1 MIVASFA
8 HRMCHL
14 IHQTRVRRLVR
25 PPSQQPRAMPEAV
38 TRDLIIEHFD
48 DDFAPERFS
57 LGSLRAVPSAS
68 FAGRLAG
75 EAGASMSAC

>member
-1 MIVASFA
+1 
-8 HRMCHL
+8 MCHL

-48 DDFAPERFS
+48 DEFAPVRFS
-57 LGSLRAVPSAS
+57 LGSALSHRLRSP
-68 FAGRLAG
+68 
-75 EAGASMSAC
+75 GALPVKPVLQ